1 MEYGGVNTKGRLH
14 DESHGIYYGMVII
27 GVGGYT
33 WTPLLTDCFYWGDGR
48 VHFSPSHFVNV
59 GMKWSG
65 LGSWWLS
72 CVGVFRFGR
81 LARCALQLVALLAC
95 TPFFLA
101 MLQVRNE
108 NLHKSTLLSN
118 EYLLCYMSVMCR
130 DAAKGRHE
138 RSFKPR
144 QVRHV
149 NIPVRPAVVNVNN
162 SLLR

>member
-1 MEYGGVNTKGRLH
+1 MNTPPYGLLLLRGWTGALFSFAFCECW
-14 DESHGIYYGMVII
+14 DEMVWIGILMVIMC
-27 GVGGYT
+27 
-33 WTPLLTDCFYWGDGR
+33 WS
-48 VHFSPSHFVNV
+48 FSV
-59 GMKWSG
+59 W
-65 LGSWWLS
+65 LG
-72 CVGVFRFGR
+72 

-162 SLLR
+162 SLLRCTYSQEEAISHNFSYTSLQITF